1 MALTGSQGL
10 ALVGDHAEGHVHAV
24 LGPGLA
30 HLLQHAE
37 DLTEVQI
44 LLVGHDVQALVEVV
58 GVLAVDC
65 GSQVAGG
72 VQGRAVGAQD
82 DAGRHLVRLQVDNGR
97 ALGDG
102 QQVLLAKL
110 VDDHVHLVVVEGLAV
125 VGVKL
130 HAQLLVHAGGVLQG
144 DLLEPLP
151 DGDGFLVLVL
161 DLLEPVAA
169 QIVQGGI
176 LFGFLVELDVQ
187 AHQLGHAVTLHVF
200 LLAPGLVGVDHLAE
214 LGAPVAQVIDAHG
227 LVAQEIVDALEGMAD
242 HGGAQVADV
251 EALGNVDGGVVQA
264 DGLAVAHVG
273 GAKALALSQHSVQG
287 LLGEVDAVEE
297 EVHVAVDGLHAGN
310 LGVIPGFAQG
320 LGDHGRS
327 HAQSLG
333 QAEDREGVIAHFA
346 VRGDG
351 EQAADFIGG
360 GKTGSLG
367 PGGGEA
373 FSGQGRDA
381 GHHIHTESL
390 LCEKLHI
397 RDYYTTV

>member
-1 MALTGSQGL
+1 M
-10 ALVGDHAEGHVHAV
+10 HAV

-44 LLVGHDVQALVEVV
+44 LLVGHDIQALVEVV
-58 GVLAVDC
+58 GVLAVNS
-65 GSQVAGG
+65 GGQVAGG
-72 VQGRAVGAQD
+72 VQGRAVGTQD
-82 DAGRHLVRLQVDNGR
+82 DAGRHLVRLQIDHGR

-102 QQVLLAKL
+102 QQVLLAQL
-110 VDDHVHLVVVEGLAV
+110 VDDHVHLVVVEGLTV

-130 HAQLLVHAGGVLQG
+130 HAQLGIHASSVAQG
-144 DLLEPLP
+144 NLLEPAP
-151 DGDGFLVLVL
+151 DGNSFLILVL
-161 DLLEPVAA
+161 DLLEPVTA
-169 QIVQGGI
+169 QIVQGRI
-176 LFGFLVELDVQ
+176 LLGFLVELDVQ
-187 AHQLGHAVTLHVF
+187 THQLGNAVALDVF

-227 LVAQEIVDALEGMAD
+227 LVAQEIMDALEGVAN
-242 HGGAQVADV
+242 HGGGQMTDM

-264 DGLAVAHVG
+264 DGLAGTHVG
-273 GAKALALSQHSVQG
+273 GAVLLAHLEHLVQG
-287 LLGEVDAVEE
+287 FLGEVDTVEE

-310 LGVIPGFAQG
+310 FGMVPGFAQS

-333 QAEDREGVIAHFA
+333 QTEDREGVIAHFA